1 MKFFVMAVILVIL
14 IILVLTK
21 SKTHVL
27 PFLLFVTTINFTKI
41 LNIDLTVFLKVLF
54 LLVYFFYILQL
65 NIKLRYM
72 SNIFII
78 ALVMVVNVVFAKF
91 DNNYTFMSW
100 LTAFIPLMT
109 GLTALVINFRDIHKI
124 CVLKALV
131 YLPFF
136 SIILGFLLWPLGLV
150 NPLSRGDYIGLAG
163 VSESTN
169 LAFFCLI
176 GMMAGL
182 IIYKR
187 TGIMKYSYLMYLD
200 YLFLIATLTRGGIL
214 AGTVIVLYDFIPFI
228 RNCLR
233 NRKRFFIL
241 LVSIIVCIVPLKLVF
256 TQLSE
261 RMYDANGA
269 INTSGRTDA
278 WTYIISLCQ
287 NKYLGN
293 GYGYLKTRTD
303 YQLTFFSAAH
313 NEYVHLYTELG
324 WIGLIIFF
332 VSVADVFLKKIV
344 DDPTKIMLYILFLL
358 SFLIYSIFD
367 NTLTNYCFWLPFT
380 LLLASIDFREVNS
393 FNL

>member
-1 MKFFVMAVILVIL
+1 MNYFFMAVISVIL
-14 IILVLTK
+14 IVLVLTK
-21 SKTHVL
+21 SRTHVL
-27 PFLLFVTTINFTKI
+27 PFLLFTITINFTKV
-41 LNIDLTVFLKVLF
+41 LNIDLTVFLKILF
-54 LLVYFFYILQL
+54 LLTYLFYIFQL

-72 SNIFII
+72 SNILAVAVIMII
-78 ALVMVVNVVFAKF
+78 NVIFAKF

-109 GLTALVINFRDIHKI
+109 GLTALVINFKDIHKFFI
-124 CVLKALV
+124 LKSLV
-131 YLPFF
+131 YMPMF
-136 SIILGFLLWPLGLV
+136 SIILGFILWPLGLV
-150 NPLSRGDYIGLAG
+150 NPLARGDYIGLAG

-176 GMMAGL
+176 AMMSCV
-182 IIYKR
+182 IIYKK
-187 TGIMKYSYLMYLD
+187 TGVMKYNYLMYIN

-214 AGTVIVLYDFIPFI
+214 AGTVIVLYDIIPFVQK
-228 RNCLR
+228 CLR
-233 NRKRFFIL
+233 NRQRFFIL
-241 LVSIIVCIVPLKLVF
+241 LMSILICIIPLKFVLM
-256 TQLSE
+256 QLSE
-261 RMYDANGA
+261 RMYDSSGA

-287 NKYLGN
+287 NKYIGN

-332 VSVADVFLKKIV
+332 LSIVDVIFKKII
-344 DDPTKIMLYILFLL
+344 DDSAKNILYVLFLL

-380 LLLASIDFREVNS
+380 LLLTSMDFREVMA
-393 FNL
+393 